1 MQLPPQNNPPRQQA
15 SLHSRLQQVAAVLS
29 GQFIGKDE
37 VIRLLLVAVI
47 AGEHA
52 VLLGPPG
59 TAKSA
64 LIRGL
69 SQLLQARYFEYLLT
83 RFTEPNELFGPV
95 DIAAFREGTYRRR
108 TEGMLPEAELVFL
121 DEVFKSN
128 SAILNAL
135 LTLLNERKVAMGN
148 QILNCPLISVFGA
161 SNEVPSD
168 ESLNAI
174 FDRFLIRVRSDNL
187 DAYHFSDLLSRGIQH
202 ELRQMSHAAF
212 EPLVSGPELASLGL
226 YVRQR
231 MQFDDSFLST
241 YKGVVFQIRAEG
253 ISLSDR
259 RVVKLLK
266 LFAANAYLDG
276 RNAADASDLFVL
288 KHIWNNEDQAP
299 ILEAIIQPLLETYYR
314 EHPDRKRVGAVGL
327 GIDSLEGE
335 VERIRQVLAGG
346 GALTDIQLFSQL
358 KALGEVKTALAS
370 MPDPRARELDTRVAQ
385 LLEASLRNGRF
396 AQL

>member
-1 MQLPPQNNPPRQQA
+1 MADTTPRAGSTPVQQ
-15 SLHSRLQQVAAVLS
+15 RLQQVGSVLS

-37 VIRLLLVAVI
+37 VIRLMLVAVI

-52 VLLGPPG
+52 VLIGPPG

-64 LIRGL
+64 LIRSM

-83 RFTEPNELFGPV
+83 RFTEPNEIFGPV
-95 DIAAFREGTYRRR
+95 DIAAFREGSYRRN
-108 TEGMLPEAELVFL
+108 TAGMLPEAEIVFL

-135 LTLLNERKVAMGN
+135 LTLLNERRVVMGGQAMR
-148 QILNCPLISVFGA
+148 CPLISVFGA
-161 SNEVPSD
+161 SNEVPGD
-168 ESLNAI
+168 DTLNAI
-174 FDRFLIRVRSDNL
+174 FDRFLLRIRSDNL
-187 DAYHFSDLLSRGIQH
+187 DAYHFSELLARGIQH
-202 ELRQMSHAAF
+202 ELRQMANQVM
-212 EPLVSGPELASLGL
+212 PPMVSSQELTSLGAS
-226 YVRQR
+226 VGGR
-231 MQFDDSFLST
+231 MRFDDAFLST

-266 LFAANAYLDG
+266 LFAANAFLDG
-276 RNAADASDLFVL
+276 RQAADVSDLFVL

-299 ILEAIIQPLLETYYR
+299 VLEAIVQPVLEAFYR
-314 EHPDRKRVGAVGL
+314 EHPDRKRVGATGVGIEAL
-327 GIDSLEGE
+327 AGE
-335 VERIRQVLAGG
+335 VDRIRQVLTGG

-358 KALGEVKTALAS
+358 KALGEVKAALAS
-370 MPDPRARELDTRVAQ
+370 MTDPRARELDARVAQ
-385 LLEASLRNGRF
+385 LLEASLRTGRF